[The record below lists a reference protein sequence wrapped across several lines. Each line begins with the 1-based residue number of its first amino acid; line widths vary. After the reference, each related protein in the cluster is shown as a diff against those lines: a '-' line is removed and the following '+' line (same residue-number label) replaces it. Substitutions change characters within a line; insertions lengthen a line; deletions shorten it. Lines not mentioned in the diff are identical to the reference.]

1 MSSSPKFQI
10 PGLYSPP
17 KLKVP
22 LVYLPSI
29 RNQVMKIN
37 EYADSN
43 KVILDKPT
51 FSNFSR
57 KMMVTCHGGTLGT
70 GHKFKIQPNVYVIT
84 MTDVPNNVPHMI
96 DFDNELKIFFE
107 KKYMFQN
114 EGTSKKK
121 TVDGKGIESFFND
134 NKPLQKTWENSG
146 FSRVV
151 LNFKNHVPGQ
161 LMNDMLLTFSSGK
174 NPLISGISCLQ
185 SNGKF
190 SSLKKIK
197 TKNDTEEV
205 DNIFLSQLI
214 EKERDIDF
222 RGRGYQIFIIR
233 ACREYSGP
241 DEFKEI
247 SIAKMR
253 ELSAEQEETFKSK
266 ERNARALGRKR
277 KSKKSI
283 LGKIKLLVGKKIRS
297 IKRKSKNKRKK
308 KKSVKNKRK

>member
-1 MSSSPKFQI
+1 MSSSPQYQI

-17 KLKVP
+17 KFKVP

-29 RNQVMKIN
+29 RNQIMKN
-37 EYADSN
+37 NKYADSN

-57 KMMVTCHGGTLGT
+57 KMLVTCHGGTLGT

-114 EGTSKKK
+114 KGTSKKK
-121 TVDGKGIESFFND
+121 TTDGEGIESFFNK
-134 NKPLQKTWENSG
+134 NKELQESWKRSG
-146 FSRVV
+146 FGRVKI
-151 LNFKNHVPGQ
+151 NFKNHVPGQ

-174 NPLISGISCLQ
+174 NPLISGISCIQ

-205 DNIFLSQLI
+205 DKIFLSQLI
-214 EKERDIDF
+214 EKEINKSSAHIKD
-222 RGRGYQIFIIR
+222 YQIFIIR

-241 DEFKEI
+241 DELRDI
-247 SIAKMR
+247 SISKMR

-266 ERNARALGRKR
+266 EGNARALGRKR
-277 KSKKSI
+277 KSKNKKSI
-283 LGKIKLLVGKKIRS
+283 LGKIKLLVGKKFSS
-297 IKRKSKNKRKK
+297 IKRKRKK
-308 KKSVKNKRK
+308 KSIKKKKIKK